1 MILVS
6 KTTRELL
13 LHWDSSDYGSP
24 VSVSMDL
31 RMPQFT
37 IEEVIPTKCYE
48 RFHLG
53 NYKNIHNALKG
64 GGRGQNCQ
72 KMGDVIYERP
82 LKARPTFQRIHYCI
96 FVKISFQ

>member
-53 NYKNIHNALKG
+53 NYKNIHNALKICEKSRILW
-64 GGRGQNCQ
+64 GR
-72 KMGDVIYERP
+72 P
-82 LKARPTFQRIHYCI
+82 
-96 FVKISFQ
+96 

>member
-53 NYKNIHNALKG
+53 NYKNIHNALKICVKSILWANEG
-64 GGRGQNCQ
+64 Y
-72 KMGDVIYERP
+72 KAVLFHPIP
-82 LKARPTFQRIHYCI
+82 LLEI
-96 FVKISFQ
+96 FSFF

>member
-1 MILVS
+1 MIDIIHIYTFLNCFFMILVS

-53 NYKNIHNALKG
+53 KVFII
-64 GGRGQNCQ
+64 QCS
-72 KMGDVIYERP
+72 D
-82 LKARPTFQRIHYCI
+82 
-96 FVKISFQ
+96 